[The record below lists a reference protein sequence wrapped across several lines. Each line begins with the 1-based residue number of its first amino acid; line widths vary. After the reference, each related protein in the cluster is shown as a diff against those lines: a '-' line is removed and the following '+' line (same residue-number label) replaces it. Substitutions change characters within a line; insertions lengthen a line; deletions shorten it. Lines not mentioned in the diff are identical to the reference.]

1 MDTNG
6 VSAEK
11 PALLLVDDDPLIAES
26 LRFVLSED
34 FEVTVVM
41 TRSDAK
47 RYLTSAERM
56 PELALVDLG
65 LPPTAHKPDEG
76 LALINE
82 LPAFNPQ
89 IKTLVLS
96 GQDESKNIQQALARG
111 AVDFI
116 AKPCDVALLKARLQH
131 QLKIN
136 QAETAEPRS
145 QAHCGLVG
153 SCGPMELLKAQI
165 TQLAASPFPILIQ
178 GDSGTGKELVAECLH
193 VFSNRREHLYLTINC
208 AAFNAELLEA
218 QLFGHVRGAFTG
230 ATEARKGFFEDV
242 GEGTLFLDE
251 IGELPLGLQS
261 KLLRILENGQ
271 FYRLGETVPRASRA
285 RIVAATNTD
294 LKLAIREGRFREDL
308 YHRLSVLNLFV
319 PPLRERGEDR
329 LELLDHFREIYA
341 RTVAPFKLNDEATAR
356 WMDYAFP
363 GNVRELRNVVIRLA
377 AKYPGQVVGA
387 KALEA
392 EFQAPEIGAI
402 GNVEAGAQAL
412 SHAMIA
418 QDLKSGVFNL
428 DDKLSEIEEAY
439 IETAMNICNGNFSQ
453 AARMLGVNRTTLYS
467 RLNKRGKGNTG
478 YV

>member
-1 MDTNG
+1 
-6 VSAEK
+6 
-11 PALLLVDDDPLIAES
+11 LLLVDDDPLIAES

-34 FEVTVVM
+34 FDVTVVM
-41 TRSDAK
+41 TRADAK
-47 RYLTSAERM
+47 RYLTGAERM

-65 LPPTAHKPDEG
+65 LPPTAHRPDEG

-82 LPAFNPQ
+82 LPAFNPH

-96 GQDESKNIQQALARG
+96 GQDEGENVHQALARG

-136 QAETAEPRS
+136 QVEFAEPRREAS
-145 QAHCGLVG
+145 CGLVG
-153 SCGPMELLKAQI
+153 SCAAMELLKAQI
-165 TQLAASPFPILIQ
+165 GQLASSPFPILIQ

-193 VFSNRREHLYLTINC
+193 AFSDRRDQPCLTVNC

-261 KLLRILENGQ
+261 KLLRILENGE
-271 FYRLGETVPRASRA
+271 FYRLGETVPRVSRA
-285 RIVAATNTD
+285 RIVAATNSD
-294 LKLAIREGRFREDL
+294 LRQAIREGRFREDL

-319 PPLRERGEDR
+319 PPLSERGEDR
-329 LELLDHFREIYA
+329 LELLDHFRGLYA
-341 RTVAPFKLNDEATAR
+341 RAVAPFKLNDEATAL
-356 WMDYAFP
+356 WMDYGFP
-363 GNVRELRNVVIRLA
+363 GNVRELRNIVIRLG
-377 AKYPGQVVGA
+377 AKYPGQVVGGR
-387 KALEA
+387 ALQA
-392 EFQAPEIGAI
+392 ELQGQVESEIEMGEDVGA
-402 GNVEAGAQAL
+402 AL
-412 SHAMIA
+412 SPTAIA
-418 QDLKSGVFNL
+418 EDLSTGSFNL

-439 IETAMNICNGNFSQ
+439 IETALSVCNGNFSQ

-467 RLNKRGKGNTG
+467 RLNKRGKGSLDH
-478 YV
+478 V